1 MDKAKRT
8 SKEID
13 TELQAER
20 ETIKKLQRE
29 LDTTKKEQATAEG
42 QQERLAYKA
51 LAEGD
56 KGAQKKLDEAE
67 ERLAKAER
75 HVKSFEKAI
84 AQGMQRFEALEH
96 EWKAALRAEEWAAIL
111 ALAAE
116 AQREAEQ
123 IDGHMDALSTFLGGH
138 QGKLEELKRRSHNL
152 GIERAFGTT
161 GVRHAFRRLNWL
173 LIKSGASGE
182 VEKPSEVYRQT
193 TYSAILAQQV
203 ESAKKI
209 AETQPNG
216 QDGEIQPEEPEAGT
230 EAEVQSE
237 AQGAAGAQAQ
247 V

>member
-1 MDKAKRT
+1 MDAKRT
-8 SKEID
+8 SEVIDKEIQLLRGKIRAM
-13 TELQAER
+13 EAKR
-20 ETIKKLQRE
+20 
-29 LDTTKKEQATAEG
+29 
-42 QQERLAYKA
+42 QEYLKT
-51 LAEGD
+51 
-56 KGAQKKLDEAE
+56 
-67 ERLAKAER
+67 
-75 HVKSFEKAI
+75 VEKAKSDRKRGAFKAHAENDKRAQEQLGRARESQVKAALELEDLEAAVI
-84 AQGMQRFEALEH
+84 AGREQFEALER
-96 EWKAALRAEEWAAIL
+96 EWHTALRAEEWAAIL